1 MMTMMMTIKTIRMA
15 HHTRPLGTTLG
26 LALFVILLNS
36 GDIAGRAPEEPDLRL
51 RSTPRV
57 AFAPAEV
64 LFVAELRGGDDDYR
78 DLYCVTVEWDW
89 DDETRS
95 ESTPDCDPYEPGV
108 SKIRRRYST
117 RHRFDYG
124 GRYQVRIHLKRRD
137 DVVASANTSIEIR
150 GNAFR
155 R

>member
-1 MMTMMMTIKTIRMA
+1 MTTQTIRMA
-15 HHTRPLGTTLG
+15 RITRPLPATLG
-26 LALFVILLNS
+26 LALVVVLLHS
-36 GDIAGRAPEEPDLRL
+36 GDMAGRAQEEPDLRL

-57 AFAPAEV
+57 AFAPADV

-95 ESTPDCDPYEPGV
+95 ETTPDCDPFEPGV

-124 GRYQVRIHLKRRD
+124 GRYQVRIHLKQRD
-137 DVVASANTSIEIR
+137 DVIASANTALVVR

>member
-1 MMTMMMTIKTIRMA
+1 MMTTPSFPVA
-15 HHTRPLGTTLG
+15 TRPIRGLLVTLG
-26 LALFVILLNS
+26 VALLVVLFHQ
-36 GDIAGRAPEEPDLRL
+36 GDLSGRAQEEPDFRL
-51 RSTPRV
+51 RSTTNV

-78 DLYCVTVEWDW
+78 DLYCVTIEWDW

-95 ESTPDCDPYEPGV
+95 ETTPDCDPYEPGV

-124 GRYQVRIHLKRRD
+124 GRYQIRVHLKQRD
-137 DVVASANTSIEIR
+137 DIVATANTTIEIR